1 MPSNQFLT
9 GLDFETYSA
18 CDLRTHGLARYVK
31 HHSFTPLIAS
41 VSIPNSLG
49 TEEQDWDFI
58 ERGTK
63 VVAREIREAIGS
75 SRIVAHN
82 AAFEQAVLG
91 WMGLDYPSDRFI
103 DSAVV
108 ARAAGA
114 ASHLEAAAP
123 QLLGID
129 KQESGRDLIKLFS
142 VPGKWQ
148 EKHATENFV
157 ADIILTY
164 PDEWRDFKKYCRLD
178 SRLGLKIAL
187 DYLTYLTEAELGYQS
202 ITMDMNQVGWPVDI
216 DMVEEMQRRYLENL
230 EAAEY
235 EFHQA
240 YADSDINLRSLKQM
254 KEWCA
259 KRGIRATSFDEAH
272 VEKMRK
278 RLREKLMGG
287 TLPPDKAE
295 AYDEVCHLLEVKQIL
310 GGSSLKKLKV
320 ILDTYVDDD
329 AGVPRVKDQYV
340 HCGAGQT
347 LRTSGRSVQMQN
359 LKRLKMVADMDE
371 LLDPRN
377 VWDNG
382 TMAENL
388 RQVFTS
394 SDESGRL
401 IVGDFSSIESRG
413 LSYLAGEA
421 WKQNAYHRG
430 EDLYK
435 VLAGKIY
442 GKLPGNVTKTER
454 QTGKVGELSCGYGA
468 GPDAVIG
475 FAAGMGIEMTEGEA
489 GSLVMDW
496 RNANPRTVEFWN
508 MLDTMLRKVVVNG
521 SSYEQWQQDTGLVIE
536 MVAKT
541 VPSSLSARWRNGS
554 GRVPLTSVC
563 LQLKDSRGVCILKR
577 MFHGCH
583 STGRNIRYFKPSDR
597 KTGSLWKEGYT
608 DPKTKQ
614 YRMYELYGGKLAGIL
629 TQSFCREIFF
639 YQLRRVHHWSQL
651 HPDQISMVGQFH
663 DEIVLDWVPPEV
675 NQSGSVVFRAE
686 AERVLEDLMT
696 QAIEGL
702 PAFPLAAE
710 VKSAYR
716 YIK

>member
-1 MPSNQFLT
+1 MT
-9 GLDFETYSA
+9 GLDFETYGA
-18 CDLRTHGLARYVK
+18 CDLKTHGLARYVK

-41 VSIPNSLG
+41 LSIPNSLG
-49 TEEQDWDFI
+49 TEEQDWDI
-58 ERGTK
+58 VERGK
-63 VVAREIREAIGS
+63 KAVARELREAIGS
-75 SRIVAHN
+75 TRIVAHN
-82 AAFEQAVLG
+82 APFEQAVLS
-91 WMGLDYPSDRFI
+91 WMGLDYPSDRFV

-114 ASHLEAAAP
+114 SSHLEAAAP

-129 KQESGRDLIKLFS
+129 KQESGKDLIKLFS

-148 EKHATENFV
+148 EKHGTENFV
-157 ADIILTY
+157 ADIVLTY
-164 PDEWRDFKKYCRLD
+164 PDEWRDFRKYCRLD
-178 SRLGLKIAL
+178 SKLGLKIAL
-187 DYLTYLTEAELGYQS
+187 DYLSYLTESELGYQS

-216 DMVEEMQRRYLENL
+216 AMVEEMQRRYLENM
-230 EAAEY
+230 EVAEH

-254 KEWCA
+254 KEWCG

-272 VEKMRK
+272 VEKMAK
-278 RLREKLMGG
+278 RLREKINTGALQQ
-287 TLPPDKAE
+287 DKVDQ
-295 AYDEVCHLLEVKQIL
+295 YDEVLHLLNTKQVL

-320 ILDTYVDDD
+320 ILDTYVDDG
-329 AGVPRVKDQYV
+329 AGPRVKDQYV

-359 LKRLKMVADMDE
+359 LKRLKVILDMDE
-371 LLDPRN
+371 LLDQAVQWN
-377 VWDNG
+377 N
-382 TMAENL
+382 TMMAENM

-394 SDESGRL
+394 SDEGGRL

-442 GKLPGNVTKTER
+442 GKQPGNVTKTER

-489 GSLVMDW
+489 GQLVMDW
-496 RNANPRTVEFWN
+496 RNANPRTVEFWSV
-508 MLDTMLRKVVVNG
+508 LDTMLRKVVTSG
-521 SSYEQWQQDTGLVIE
+521 GYEQWHLDNGLVVE
-536 MVAKT
+536 MIAKP
-541 VPSSLSARWRNGS
+541 VPSSLSNQVSSTHTA
-554 GRVPLTSVC
+554 LTSVM
-563 LQLKDSRGVCILKR
+563 LMLKDSLGACIMKR

-583 STGRNIRYFKPSDR
+583 LAGRNVRYFKPSDR
-597 KTGSLWKEGYT
+597 KTGNLWKQGYT

-639 YQLRRVHHWSQL
+639 KVLTRVHHWADTHAQV
-651 HPDQISMVGQFH
+651 QVVGQFH
-663 DEIVLDWVPPEV
+663 DEIVVDWVPPTMPELD
-675 NQSGSVVFRAE
+675 SMMTRAV
-686 AERVLEDLMT
+686 AELYLEKLMSDGLP
-696 QAIEGL
+696 GL